1 MFAAYK
7 NLVWSVVNLVNSPR
21 GRTYHQQR
29 DRLLLKGQE
38 HRQFVA
44 AAGQIV
50 ANRLALGSLGELSLR
65 LAENTLAIT
74 APNSHL
80 AHLAETDIVTC
91 PLAPDKP
98 DNTAAAHLAWH
109 RLIYRETSA
118 QAILLGHP
126 QVTITLANAGQLPD
140 AQLMPAMWAKIGGV
154 VLLAE
159 SELLPA
165 TLAGQHVA
173 LIPQVGALIWG
184 SSLEDVLIR
193 AEALEYVSQLTA
205 IARQLRLTSASS

>member
-29 DRLLLKGQE
+29 DRLLLKGQQ
-38 HRQFVA
+38 RQQFVA

-98 DNTAAAHLAWH
+98 DTTAAAHLAWH
-109 RLIYRETSA
+109 RLIYRETPA
-118 QAILLGHP
+118 QAVLLGHP
-126 QVTITLANAGQLPD
+126 PYAITLANAGQLPE
-140 AQLMPAMWAKIGGV
+140 ARLMPAMWATIGGV
-154 VLLAE
+154 A
-159 SELLPA
+159 LLPGPELSPA
-165 TLAGQHVA
+165 ALAGQHAA
-173 LIPQVGALIWG
+173 LIPHVGALIWG
-184 SSLEDVLIR
+184 SSLEDVLTR

-205 IARQLRLTSASS
+205 IARQLRSTSASS